1 MSVNYKTIKKIMKK
15 LFFTLL
21 GASTI
26 LLSAQIAKVTNY
38 ENKENIVQ
46 NQNPEVVS
54 ATSVSETSNFLQT
67 VGFEGQWTFEMDV
80 NNNKITLKGGTIVNK
95 DDSASEEIRMM
106 VYLADQPFDLNNPQL
121 IGEVYSYI
129 DIDGLNAND
138 KKTGEVYSTLWANN
152 NKPESG
158 KKYYPY
164 ILIGEQNPETNE
176 FEVRDIKVFQN
187 PIEVS

>member
-1 MSVNYKTIKKIMKK
+1 MSVHYKTIKKIMKK

-46 NQNPEVVS
+46 NQNPEVIS
-54 ATSVSETSNFLQT
+54 TTSVSETSNFLQT